1 MAAQF
6 PMSINIMPAG
16 LLINGSLIE
25 VLTVSALSEVLGAP
39 RVVPPEDPAPNE
51 FGKLQKTIVIWDSAG
66 IFVFTKGGDE
76 ASELDVRLSQDPK
89 GEAKVKFDFHRDRPN
104 GIFEGTF
111 TVDGRAPLESIPAE
125 ELRNARVFL
134 ETTAGDWCVN
144 FTLNQTECGQLR
156 DLDDAE
162 RFAKSG
168 TEELANVVREA
179 AHPFS
184 WVDISYEGPAPVKK
198 PSGKWTL
205 KATTEP
211 VLQLS
216 SFPLRLAV
224 IQELMYEQNALQP
237 RFDVHEFAQDQGAHS
252 FDPNVIGHEMIPSVR
267 DWFSELPI
275 PARLAERV
283 ETLMLDGGN
292 DIYLQLIPQWDGE
305 DDSFVIESLREEDL
319 APFTHLKRV
328 EDIGGFLGARARATL
343 TERGIE
349 VES

>member
-1 MAAQF
+1 M
-6 PMSINIMPAG
+6 
-16 LLINGSLIE
+16 
-25 VLTVSALSEVLGAP
+25 
-39 RVVPPEDPAPNE
+39 
-51 FGKLQKTIVIWDSAG
+51 IWDDAG
-66 IFVFTKGGDE
+66 IFVFTKGDDV
-76 ASELDVRLSQDPK
+76 ARELDVRLSQDSK
-89 GEAKVKFDFHRDRPN
+89 GEAKVKFDFQRNRP
-104 GIFEGTF
+104 GSIFEGTLS
-111 TVDGRAPLESIPAE
+111 VDGRAPLEAIPE
-125 ELRNARVFL
+125 SELRKAHIFL
-134 ETTAGDWCVN
+134 ETKVGNWSVN
-144 FTLNQTECGQLR
+144 FRLNETECGHLHEMEF
-156 DLDDAE
+156 AE
-162 RFAKSG
+162 RFAKSQ
-168 TEELANVVREA
+168 TNELAHMVREA
-179 AHPFS
+179 AHPFA
-184 WVDISYEGPAPVKK
+184 WADISYEAPAVVKK
-198 PSGKWTL
+198 SSGKWKL
-205 KATTEP
+205 AAPTEP
-211 VLQLS
+211 ALQLS